1 MFIWVAAVI
10 MMVAEVLLV
19 IAVCSAACCAACSVV
34 AVAFAV
40 LSHAFAHAFAP
51 VFAHMFASLSLVM
64 QMGKTIVLA
73 LAAAALAYVA
83 VRCLERIFFIFH
95 YMCGCVSKRL
105 LKAS

>member
-40 LSHAFAHAFAP
+40 FSHVFAH

>member
-10 MMVAEVLLV
+10 VMVAEVLLV

-40 LSHAFAHAFAP
+40 FSHVFAH

-64 QMGKTIVLA
+64 QTGKTVVLA
-73 LAAAALAYVA
+73 LAAAALAYVV
-83 VRCLERIFFIFH
+83 VRCLERIFYIFH